1 MSGIEPKMLS
11 VTAFILAAQ
20 ALFAQPVTFNKHL
33 APIVFNYC
41 APCHRPGESGPF
53 SLLSYDDVKKHAR
66 QIVAVTKS
74 RYMPPWLPEAGFG
87 KFADERRLSDDQIR
101 LIERW
106 VEQGEAQ
113 GQAADLPPIPKFA
126 QGWQLGEPDLVLR
139 LPKPYTLAAGGS
151 DVYRNFVFSFPLE
164 DTRYVRALEIR
175 PGNKRVVHH
184 ANLLI
189 DRNRSSRWKDGRDG
203 HPGFP
208 GMDLKIEANVQDPES
223 HLLFWKPG
231 SVIGEEPDGMAWTI
245 ERGTDLIL
253 NMHLQP
259 SGKPEII
266 EPSLGLYFTKDPPR
280 LRPLLVQLE
289 NDRALDIPPGA
300 VNFSVTDDFTLPV
313 DVDLLAVYPHAHYL
327 GKQVEAV
334 ATLPDGTQTPLIRIR
349 RWDLNWQAVYRY
361 EKPVFL
367 PTGTMIAMRWLYD
380 NSSGNAAN
388 PNHPPQ
394 RVAAGD
400 RSTDEMGHVWLQLL
414 PRGPVDQRM
423 TIQEALMRKR
433 IRRDADDFT
442 AHFNLGGVLA
452 EQGNPGAAIREFQEA
467 VRVRPRDEVALNTL
481 GAVLQLQQRADEA
494 EALYRRALEARPD
507 YQDAHYNLADL
518 LLSRDRVEEAIP
530 HLREVV
536 RLQPDDAKARTTLAE
551 ALDTRAHQLGRNGNL
566 KEAAA
571 AFRELVALKPGD
583 TDAQTNLGVAL
594 ARQGQLDEAK
604 MLFERAL
611 LLDPRNAAARQNLD
625 RVNALLANRP

>member
-1 MSGIEPKMLS
+1 MSRLS
-11 VTAFILAAQ
+11 RFLAWSFA
-20 ALFAQPVTFNKHL
+20 APVLFADPVTFNKHI
-33 APIVFNYC
+33 APIVFQDC

-87 KFADERRLSDDQIR
+87 KFADERRLSDAQIR
-101 LIERW
+101 LFERW
-106 VEQGEAQ
+106 VEQGEAP
-113 GQAADLPPIPKFA
+113 GQAADLPPLPKLV

-139 LPKPYTLAAGGS
+139 LPQPYTLAAGGS

-164 DTRYVRALEIR
+164 GVRYVRALEIR

-208 GMDLKIEANVQDPES
+208 GMDLKIEASPEDPES

-231 SVIGEEPDGMAWTI
+231 SVIGEEPEGMAWTI

-259 SGKPEII
+259 SGKTEII
-266 EPSLGLYFTKDPPR
+266 EPSLGLYFTREPPR

-289 NDRALDIPPGA
+289 NDRALDIPAGA
-300 VNFSVTDDFTLPV
+300 ANFSVTDDFTLPV

-334 ATLPDGTQTPLIRIR
+334 ATLPDGAERPLIRIR

-367 PTGTMIAMRWLYD
+367 PKGTMIAMRWLYD

-414 PRGPVDQRM
+414 SRGPGDRRM
-423 TIQEALMRKR
+423 AIQEALMRKR
-433 IRRDADDFT
+433 IGRDSDDFT

-452 EQGNPGAAIREFQEA
+452 AQGNPGAAIREFQEA

-494 EALYRRALEARPD
+494 EALYHRALEARPD

-536 RLQPDDAKARTTLAE
+536 RLQPSDVKARTTLAE
-551 ALDTRAHQLGRNGNL
+551 ALDTRAHQLARTGNL
-566 KEAAA
+566 KEAGA
-571 AFRELVALKPGD
+571 AFRELVALMPGD

-594 ARQGQLDEAK
+594 AKQGQLEEAK

-611 LLDPRNAAARQNLD
+611 LLDPQNAAARQNLD
-625 RVNALLANRP
+625 RVNALLHP